1 MTQTLDAAGLSKGQM
16 MPEKNRFPAVI
27 VPGKSH
33 WDGGPHVFENHGQD
47 SRLTECGDV
56 GPTVH
61 SKYGTGGN
69 NTPLVMAFD
78 TAQITS
84 PGNYSH
90 PKVGDPTPP
99 LNTVAQMHVA
109 VHGVDNENNAFV
121 DVCGPVI
128 AGRSGGGGR
137 PLPAVMVP
145 DVTGWTIRRLTPVE
159 CERLQGMGDN
169 HTRIPKRVHASKP
182 RSKHFAKYPHYYDEQ
197 PGGTWIQHF
206 ADGPRYKAV
215 GNSMAVPC
223 IAWILRGLAEGD
235 GESKTV

>member
-33 WDGGPHVFENHGQD
+33 WV
-47 SRLTECGDV
+47 
-56 GPTVH
+56 
-61 SKYGTGGN
+61 
-69 NTPLVMAFD
+69 
-78 TAQITS
+78 
-84 PGNYSH
+84 
-90 PKVGDPTPP
+90 
-99 LNTVAQMHVA
+99 VA

-145 DVTGWTIRRLTPVE
+145 EVTGWTIRRLLPVE
-159 CERLQGMGDN
+159 TEKLQGMPPG
-169 HTRIPKRVHASKP
+169 HTRIPKRVHATKP
-182 RSKHFAKYPHYYDEQ
+182 HSKHFAKYPHYYDEQ
-197 PGGTWIQHF
+197 PDGAWIQHH
-206 ADGPRYKAV
+206 ADGPRYKAI

-223 IAWILRGLAEGD
+223 VEFILRNLTGLI
-235 GESKTV
+235 TC